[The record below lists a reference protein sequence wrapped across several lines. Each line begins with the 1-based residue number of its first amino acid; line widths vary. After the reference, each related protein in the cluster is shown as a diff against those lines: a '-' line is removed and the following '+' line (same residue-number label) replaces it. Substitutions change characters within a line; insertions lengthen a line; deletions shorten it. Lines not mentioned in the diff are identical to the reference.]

1 MIERWLA
8 TAGIS
13 PSWLPAL
20 TPAAMIV
27 AVLVIA
33 WLAYVFCHK
42 ILAAVVRR
50 ITLRTEATWDDELL
64 NDHVLRAG
72 CQLVPAIVVSFML
85 PSAFS
90 DDAGSLFWVGKL
102 CGLYIV
108 FASVRLLCVF
118 IGAAFDMLDSRER
131 FHAYP
136 LRGTGQLLKLVVI
149 IVGVI
154 VGLSVMLG
162 RDPLL
167 ILSGFGASAAVMGL
181 VFKDVILGMVAGV
194 QLSANNMLKKGD
206 WIVAPKFDANGEV
219 LEMTLT
225 TVKVRNWDNSVST
238 IPPYSL
244 VSDSFQNWQAMRNSG
259 ARRVSR
265 SIYIDVNTVRFCSS
279 AEIQRLRDRGMIA
292 GDLPD
297 TDAAEVNLRLFRCYV
312 ERYLASH
319 PMVDD
324 SSLIMVRQLQ
334 PTPSGLPVEMYFFT
348 STVDWKEYEH
358 IQADVFDHLYASVAE
373 FGLRIFQ
380 TPAGA
385 DLSGLSAA
393 KRI

>member
-8 TAGIS
+8 TAEI
-13 PSWLPAL
+13 PQSWLPAV
-20 TPAAMIV
+20 TQAAMIV
-27 AVLVIA
+27 AVLAVA
-33 WLAYVFCHK
+33 WLSYVFCHR

-64 NDHVLRAG
+64 NDNVLRAG
-72 CQLVPAIVVSFML
+72 SQLVPAIVVSFAL
-85 PSAFS
+85 PSAF
-90 DDAGSLFWVGKL
+90 DNDAGSLFWIGKL

-136 LRGTGQLLKLVVI
+136 LRGTSQMLRLVVI
-149 IVGVI
+149 IIGVI
-154 VGLSVMLG
+154 VGLSVMLS

-206 WIVAPKFDANGEV
+206 WIIAPRFDANGEV
-219 LEMTLT
+219 IEMTLT

-244 VSDSFQNWQAMRNSG
+244 VSDSFQNWQAMRSSG
-259 ARRVSR
+259 VRRVSR
-265 SIYIDVNTVRFCSS
+265 SVYIDVNTVRFCTPD
-279 AEIQRLRDRGMIA
+279 EIGRLRDRGMIGA
-292 GDLPD
+292 SEADQ
-297 TDAAEVNLRLFRCYV
+297 AVAVVNLRLFRNYV

-319 PMVDD
+319 PMVDG

-334 PTPSGLPVEMYFFT
+334 PTPSGLPVELYFFT
-348 STVDWKEYEH
+348 DTVDWKEYEH
-358 IQADVFDHLYASVAE
+358 IQADVFDHVYASVAE
-373 FGLRIFQ
+373 FGMRIFQ
-380 TPAGA
+380 TPAGI
-385 DLSGLSAA
+385 DLAGVM
-393 KRI
+393 KR